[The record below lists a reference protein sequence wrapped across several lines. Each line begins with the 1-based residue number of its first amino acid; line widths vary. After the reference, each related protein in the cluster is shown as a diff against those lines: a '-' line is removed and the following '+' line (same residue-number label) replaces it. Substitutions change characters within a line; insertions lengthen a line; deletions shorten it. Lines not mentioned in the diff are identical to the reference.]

1 MNERN
6 KNINLKP
13 SMTYDF
19 SKFVS
24 GEVFVT
30 HIITESNTSGKSS
43 ETCFGFEV
51 MILFES
57 MDTNNN
63 SNNYQTKMLNF
74 ESYKY

>member
-1 MNERN
+1 
-6 KNINLKP
+6 
-13 SMTYDF
+13 MTYDF

-24 GEVFVT
+24 GEVFIT

-63 SNNYQTKMLNF
+63 SNNYQTSGGSHSPYF
-74 ESYKY
+74 